1 MAVLP
6 RGVTFGCGAAAL
18 AVLILVFAGGA
29 FMASGGIVQLMDLT
43 FGMSMGELRGMYQPD
58 VTDMQKK
65 ELEGAI
71 ASLRENVRTEKVP
84 VARLDPVLQ
93 TMRKGISDEK
103 MTAAEV
109 EALTAAANKA
119 SQATKPAA
127 R

>member
-43 FGMSMGELRGMYQPD
+43 FGMSMGELRGMYQSD

-65 ELEGAI
+65 ELEAAI

-119 SQATKPAA
+119 NRSTKPAA

>member
-1 MAVLP
+1 VAVLP

-18 AVLILVFAGGA
+18 AALILVFAGGA

-58 VTDMQKK
+58 VTDAQKK

-71 ASLRENVRTEKVP
+71 ESLREGVRTERVP
-84 VARLDPVLQ
+84 VSRLDPVLQ
-93 TMRKGISDEK
+93 TMRKGISDQK

-109 EALTAAANKA
+109 KALTAAA
-119 SQATKPAA
+119 SQASRPAKPAA

>member
-43 FGMSMGELRGMYQPD
+43 FGMSMGELRGMYQSD

-84 VARLDPVLQ
+84 LSRLDPVLQ
-93 TMRKGISDEK
+93 TLRKGISDEK

-119 SQATKPAA
+119 NQATKPAA

>member
-43 FGMSMGELRGMYQPD
+43 FGMSMGELRGMYQSD

-65 ELEGAI
+65 ELEAAI

-119 SQATKPAA
+119 NQSTKPAA

>member
-1 MAVLP
+1 
-6 RGVTFGCGAAAL
+6 VTFGCGAAAL

-58 VTDMQKK
+58 VTDAQKK
-65 ELEGAI
+65 ALEAAI
-71 ASLRENVRTEKVP
+71 ESLREDVRSEKMP

-93 TMRKGISDEK
+93 TLRKGISDEK

-119 SQATKPAA
+119 NRSTKPAA
-127 R
+127 K